1 MISVVEHFTMLVIG
15 FLYSVTGTLN
25 IHDLWLMEVPLPILD
40 QVNALFGF
48 RRYAP

>member
-1 MISVVEHFTMLVIG
+1 MISVVEYFTVLGIG

-40 QVNALFGF
+40 HVNALFGLE
-48 RRYAP
+48 RYAP